1 MTIALGF
8 LAIILASLLGWLL
21 KQTFN
26 TQPWV
31 TEVVGETA
39 HHGPLGNKDGANE
52 KLIALLTLLAVVT
65 SFFALI
71 LSAYALR
78 MELGDWVPM
87 TEPQLLW
94 TNTVMLILASVVFQW
109 TRNAAVN
116 DQQGRLQ
123 PGLLITGVLTLGF
136 VLGQFVA
143 WQQLHN
149 SGQFVTS
156 NPSNA
161 FFYLLTGAHALHII
175 GGMFVWGRATF
186 KVVLGDKDSAGVRRS
201 IELCTIYWHYLLL
214 VWLVLFGLMLST

>member
-1 MTIALGF
+1 MAIALGF
-8 LAIILASLLGWLL
+8 LALILATLLGWLL

-31 TEVVGETA
+31 AGAVGDTA
-39 HHGPLGNKDGANE
+39 HHGPLGTDS
-52 KLIALLTLLAVVT
+52 KLIGLLTLLAVVT

-71 LSAYALR
+71 LSAYSLR

-94 TNTVMLILASVVFQW
+94 TNTVMLVLASVVFQW
-109 TRNAAVN
+109 TRNAAQS
-116 DQQGRLQ
+116 DARSKLQ

-136 VLGQFVA
+136 VLGQFIA
-143 WQQLHN
+143 WQQLQN

-156 NPSNA
+156 NPANA
-161 FFYLLTGAHALHII
+161 FFYFLTGAHALHIV
-175 GGMFVWGRATF
+175 GGLYVWARATV
-186 KVVLGDKDSAGVRRS
+186 KVFSGNGDGESIRHS

-214 VWLVLFGLMLST
+214 VWLVLFGLLLST

>member
-8 LAIILASLLGWLL
+8 LAIILATLLGWLL

-26 TQPWV
+26 AAPWEMETV
-31 TEVVGETA
+31 SDTA
-39 HHGPLGNKDGANE
+39 HYGPLGDDKS
-52 KLIALLTLLAVVT
+52 KLIALLTLLAVVS

-71 LSAYALR
+71 LSAYSLR

-94 TNTVMLILASVVFQW
+94 TNTVMLIIASGVFQW
-109 TRNAAVN
+109 TRNAAVVG
-116 DQQGRLQ
+116 QQARLQ

-143 WQQLHN
+143 WQQLQN
-149 SGQFVTS
+149 SGQLITS

-161 FFYLLTGAHALHII
+161 FFYFLTGAHAVHIL
-175 GGMFVWGRATF
+175 GGLYVWARATL
-186 KVVLGDKDSAGVRRS
+186 KVVLGTGDAAKIRRS
-201 IELCTIYWHYLLL
+201 IELCTIYWHFLLL
-214 VWLVLFGLMLST
+214 VWLVLFGLLLST